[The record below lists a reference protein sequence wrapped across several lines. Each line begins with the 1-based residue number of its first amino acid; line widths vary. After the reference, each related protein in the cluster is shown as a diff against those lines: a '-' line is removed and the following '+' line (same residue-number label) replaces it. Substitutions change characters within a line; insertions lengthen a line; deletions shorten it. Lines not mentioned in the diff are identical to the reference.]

1 MHRICLMPSN
11 GDGMLRAA
19 LGTTFL
25 SAVKN
30 LNRNCK
36 PFKLCIFAAWNIPYV
51 TASCFYFLPVLIF
64 AVAIYILA
72 VHYCKLAVHCYK
84 LSVRCCNV
92 AVYSYKL
99 SVRYYKLSVDSSR
112 LSVCYCN
119 FSVWIFK
126 LSVDC
131 YKKAVAYF
139 TTAFCLL
146 VLWLDY
152 FKTEFRDLF
161 VLGTGCA
168 KYWLN
173 VGFGVECNIY

>member
-1 MHRICLMPSN
+1 
-11 GDGMLRAA
+11 MLRAA
-19 LGTTFL
+19 LGTTSL

-30 LNRNCK
+30 LNRNRK
-36 PFKLCIFAAWNIPYV
+36 PLKLCIFAAWNIPYV
-51 TASCFYFLPVLIF
+51 TASCFYFLPFIIF
-64 AVAIYILA
+64 AVVIYNLA
-72 VHYCKLAVHCYK
+72 VRYSKLAVHCYK
-84 LSVRCCNV
+84 LSVRYCKV
-92 AVYSYKL
+92 AVDNYKL
-99 SVRYYKLSVDSSR
+99 SVRYYKLSVDSYR

-126 LSVDC
+126 LSVVYFKVSVDC
-131 YKKAVAYF
+131 YKKAVAYL

-161 VLGTGCA
+161 VLGTGCT

-173 VGFGVECNIY
+173 VGFGVECNID